1 MKSVLCLIPAALLL
15 LSISAAAQSPR
26 ATETATIRGKSITIK
41 YSSPAVRNRKIFGDG
56 GLLSGDPTYP
66 VWRAGA
72 NSSTAFHTDADLNI
86 GGLSVPKGDY
96 TLYADVKDPDAW
108 ILVLSK
114 QTGQWGLTYT
124 PGMDL

>member
-56 GLLSGDPTYP
+56 GLLLDD
-66 VWRAGA
+66 A
-72 NSSTAFHTDADLNI
+72 ADLGELI
-86 GGLSVPKGDY
+86 HQPALGLQAPGLQFEPGVVRQGGFFQRVTEVGP
-96 TLYADVKDPDAW
+96 A
-108 ILVLSK
+108 
-114 QTGQWGLTYT
+114 T
-124 PGMDL
+124 PPREWL